1 MYITFFPQ
9 PTPPEPQVLIHP
21 LKPIDES
28 DSGFKMVL
36 RYQVHEAVKHWSIAL
51 KFTKDIR
58 TRNFNIDKAKMAPQK
73 EPTSDSFCL
82 GPQNYNRKLKANC
95 VLRLEFNCH
104 KAQLYEAA
112 PNAFFVFH
120 PNSTECEDFDLPK
133 PGPAVPK
140 ESAVAE
146 IIQQWPP
153 NNFKMRFNLQ
163 VINSVRGGWKIAVKF
178 SKPVAEISN
187 INKARFVGRSQDRQT
202 LYIENVPGQI
212 QNANLKQC
220 EIINIKFAGKLLSTP
235 ANRPLSAF
243 VVFERKEP
251 EYAEIN
257 QQGACPT
264 VPQLGWID
272 NRSHLNLKQ

>member
-1 MYITFFPQ
+1 MYITLFPQ
-9 PTPPEPQVLIHP
+9 PSPPEPQVLFHP

-28 DSGFKMVL
+28 DSGFKMIL
-36 RYQVHEAVKHWSIAL
+36 KYQVPEAVKYWSISL
-51 KFTKDIR
+51 KFTKDIS
-58 TRNFNIDKAKMAPQK
+58 TRNFNIDKAKVVPQK

-82 GPQNYNRKLKANC
+82 GPQPYNRKLKAKC

-120 PNSTECEDFDLPK
+120 PNSTKCEDFDLPK

-178 SKPVAEISN
+178 SKPVAEIFN
-187 INKARFVGRSQDRQT
+187 INKARFAGRSQDRRT
-202 LYIENVPGQI
+202 FYIENVPGQI

-220 EIINIKFAGKLLSTP
+220 ERINIEFAGKLLSTP
-235 ANRPLSAF
+235 ANKPLSAF

-257 QQGACPT
+257 PQGACPT
-264 VPQLGWID
+264 VPQLG
-272 NRSHLNLKQ
+272 

>member
-9 PTPPEPQVLIHP
+9 PTPPEPQVLINP

-28 DSGFKMVL
+28 DSGFKMIL
-36 RYQVHEAVKHWSIAL
+36 KYQVPEAVKYWSISL
-51 KFTKDIR
+51 KFTKDIS
-58 TRNFNIDKAKMAPQK
+58 TRNFNIDKAKVGSQK

-82 GPQNYNRKLKANC
+82 GPKPYNRKLKAKC

-120 PNSTECEDFDLPK
+120 PNSTKCEDFDLPK

-187 INKARFVGRSQDRQT
+187 IDKARFASRSQDRHT
-202 LYIENVPGQI
+202 FYIENVPGQI

-220 EIINIKFAGKLLSTP
+220 ERINIEFAGKLLSTA
-235 ANRPLSAF
+235 ANKPLSAF
-243 VVFERKEP
+243 VLFERKEP

-257 QQGACPT
+257 PQGACPT
-264 VPQLGWID
+264 VP
-272 NRSHLNLKQ
+272 